1 MKIWQKLTTA
11 FGVTSFLLGTIA
23 ILSIKI
29 DAEVQFK
36 TNETV
41 HGIVEEAKS
50 ASDMLN
56 SIQTIQGLNQDLLL
70 ESLINSPD
78 NKNLKQYQL
87 KIKLELETL
96 KENIRA
102 GERATLT
109 QKEIIKDAKGTD
121 STHKQAK
128 IEREQEEIEQMN
140 RLLAEINNYQKDWQ
154 RFSEKIEENPQQLPL
169 PLVKELSNRMNQTI
183 FPLVKEYQQESL
195 SEITRAELITQQIT
209 SKNISII
216 KNYVLFTFA
225 ITSILFVYI
234 YRSIY
239 SPIKHLKLATF
250 QLRQSFTEYEPIEPK
265 NPNDELGVLISYFN
279 DTIETLKTKIIS
291 KSYLDNII
299 NSISQSLIVIN
310 NQNKIEKVNANTL
323 DILGYSESEL
333 IGESIDLILSSSNNL
348 TIEELIKLDNISSR
362 CFSLNLTAKGLRE
375 ISFKVYFSYLFD
387 SEGIKIGTICL
398 AVPVNSLSLNDE
410 IALQQSKEKA
420 KKYS

>member
-128 IEREQEEIEQMN
+128 IEREEEEIEQMN

>member
-102 GERATLT
+102 GERATLN

-128 IEREQEEIEQMN
+128 IEQEEEEIEQMN

-169 PLVKELSNRMNQTI
+169 PLVKELSNRMNQVI
-183 FPLVKEYQQESL
+183 FPLVKQYQQESL

-209 SKNISII
+209 SRNISII

-250 QLRQSFTEYEPIEPK
+250 QLRQNFSEYEPIEPQ

-323 DILGYSESEL
+323 DLLGYSESEL

-348 TIEELIKLDNISSR
+348 TIEELIKLDDISSR
-362 CFSLNLTAKGLRE
+362 CFSLNLTGKGLRE

-398 AVPVNSLSLNDE
+398 AVPVESLSLKDE
-410 IALQQSKEKA
+410 ITLQQSKEKA